1 MGNLPDEDRAAV
13 WLSPDGTTWERAAD
27 ETAALEHA
35 FLWTAIPVAGGTGF
49 LAGGMRTGDAFAATI
64 WTSVD
69 GRTWIPSADLPDAA
83 GAQVRSIAVGRGLFV
98 AAGNHVGSGQA
109 RVWTSTDGLA
119 GPRCDESLLGG
130 ENVRV
135 IAGGPG
141 FVAIGRAPATM
152 RRSGHPPM
160 PRVGTLPRPTRPSTT
175 RR

>member
-1 MGNLPDEDRAAV
+1 
-13 WLSPDGTTWERAAD
+13 
-27 ETAALEHA
+27 
-35 FLWTAIPVAGGTGF
+35 
-49 LAGGMRTGDAFAATI
+49 MRTGDAFAATI

-98 AAGNHVGSGQA
+98 AAGDHVGSGQA

-119 GPRCDESLLGG
+119 WTSVVDKSLLGG

-141 FVAIGRAPATM
+141 FVAIGSG
-152 RRSGHPPM
+152 SGHDAAVWTSADATRWNLAPPDPAFDDAAM
-160 PRVGTLPRPTRPSTT
+160 SSVVAAPDRLVSVGALLQPIAGSDQVFRSPVSWISRS
-175 RR
+175 